1 MAFSESLGESLKD
14 VIVKRRQ
21 GDGEFCYV
29 YLPNGDN
36 IAGKKAA
43 FRTLK
48 ADEAMFENL
57 RESCRMSGE
66 TDTAFDTR
74 ILKLIVSVPFEDTSY
89 PATPKKTL
97 AKPAAS
103 PATPNTPA
111 AKTILKDIGPKKES
125 QTKSNLSKLIT
136 RRRLDGG
143 EFSYV
148 YIPLEK
154 VINGKKAMYQFLKNQ
169 GEVFINL
176 KRQCKG
182 DGETELAFDARIM
195 KEILT
200 VPYEREIIAS
210 PMDTDAGVELPATK
224 RKSNLDAIDDNKKQK
239 IDTNVGGGP
248 AQYVFFD
255 TEILLVYNKVYNW
268 KHCVHPTQY
277 GAITQDSKKFFKP
290 VIAEYVNTASD
301 NILEK
306 LNREKKG
313 TFMFNFKRLKGDVTC
328 SKLMP
333 ALADFVE
340 FLEEV
345 KTKASQVIL
354 VGYRRDAFKPLF
366 TQLDRFQL
374 RHRFQAAVNTCVAM
388 EEVFQRKPLKQ
399 YLPVKSIVHL
409 YSQTMGLSFNMKSPT
424 CEDFAELL
432 KKSCNIIMEKHNF
445 QISDFSCN
453 IKTIAEWKDFR
464 RLDSKWELPEDS
476 FAIFNSNTF
485 SKKEVFKLSDGGAST
500 SKVGSTPQKKKT
512 TQQKK
517 NREPEI
523 IEMDVDEDNFEFSPV
538 GQEILYQ
545 VLCQPILVKLGT
557 MDENTKFI
565 KFSLSPQMTKRA
577 RGSGYE
583 LLKDSSRVFWRNDTP
598 YAFCNLCPEI
608 DNEVKY
614 KALKAKIVDTLGANQ
629 ALGTYK
635 ALNRT
640 DEEQRCLST
649 KVQVDIV
656 VTRAG
661 NEGMGKVS

>member
-1 MAFSESLGESLKD
+1 MTSSESLGESLKD

-29 YLPNGDN
+29 YLPSGDT

-48 ADEAMFENL
+48 ADEAMFDNL
-57 RESCRMSGE
+57 RESCRMRGE
-66 TDTAFDTR
+66 TDTAFDAR
-74 ILKLIVSVPFEDTSY
+74 VLKLIVSVPFEDTSSS
-89 PATPKKTL
+89 ATPKKTP
-97 AKPAAS
+97 AKPAAAAPS
-103 PATPNTPA
+103 TPKTPA
-111 AKTILKDIGPKKES
+111 AKTILKDSGPKKEL
-125 QTKSNLSKLIT
+125 QTKSSLSKLIA

-169 GEVFINL
+169 GEVFTNL
-176 KRQCKG
+176 KRQCQG
-182 DGETELAFDARIM
+182 DGETEEAFDARIM
-195 KEILT
+195 KEMLT
-200 VPYEREIIAS
+200 VPYEKEIIAS

-224 RKSNLDAIDDNKKQK
+224 RKSNLDAIDENKKQK
-239 IDTNVGGGP
+239 MDTSAGTGP

-255 TEILLVYNKVYNW
+255 TELLLVYNKVYNW
-268 KHCVHPTQY
+268 KNCCHPTQY

-290 VIAEYVNTASD
+290 VTAEYLNTASD

-313 TFMFNFKRLKGDVTC
+313 TVITFKRLKGDVTC

-333 ALADFVE
+333 ALTEFVG
-340 FLEEV
+340 FLEKV
-345 KTKASQVIL
+345 KTTASQVIL

-374 RHRFQAAVNTCVAM
+374 RHRFQAAVNTCVVM
-388 EEVFQRKPLKQ
+388 EEVFQKKPLKQ
-399 YLPVKSIVHL
+399 YLPVKSIVQL

-424 CEDFAELL
+424 CEDYAELL
-432 KKSCNIIMEKHNF
+432 MKSCNVMMKKHNF

-464 RLDSKWELPEDS
+464 RLDSNWELPEDS
-476 FAIFNSNTF
+476 FTIYNSNTF
-485 SKKEVFKLSDGGAST
+485 SKRELFKLSDGGAST

-517 NREPEI
+517 NQDPEI

-577 RGSGYE
+577 KGSGYE
-583 LLKDSSRVFWRNDTP
+583 LLRDSSRVFWRNDTP

-614 KALKAKIVDTLGANQ
+614 KALKAKIVDTLGAGQ

-635 ALNRT
+635 VLNRT
-640 DEEQRCLST
+640 DEEQRYLST